1 MRIVDAFAFL
11 CEISLL
17 LALIVIGSRL
27 GHTLAA
33 RILLAVALPT
43 IGVIIWSLW
52 MAPTAMS
59 RLDDP
64 WRFFAQV
71 TLFGATASLA
81 AFANLTPWGIAL
93 AIVGIGTF
101 GLTRINMASG

>member
-1 MRIVDAFAFL
+1 MR
-11 CEISLL
+11 
-17 LALIVIGSRL
+17 
-27 GHTLAA
+27 
-33 RILLAVALPT
+33 
-43 IGVIIWSLW
+43 
-52 MAPTAMS
+52 

-64 WRFFAQV
+64 WRFLAQV
-71 TLFGATASLA
+71 ALFGATASLA